1 MIAQWYD
8 VHNRVQNRVCFTHS
22 PLLDFLSTHPLPCSA
37 FTQEFTIFP
46 LKNSQHSP
54 LNKAITSKSHLSW
67 AGILPLLS
75 KVHTNLQGGDL
86 LFSCGKSYV
95 QLDVRI
101 IPKSPSIPPSPPAWA
116 YSTLFA
122 SGFQVKGYSM
132 PSPFVPLLFASVTVR
147 SWAPQ
152 SWIFMTIRR
161 TYGLWCGFLAT
172 MGILPRPVNATVTV
186 QFQSGSGIPGIKQVF
201 STP

>member
-1 MIAQWYD
+1 M
-8 VHNRVQNRVCFTHS
+8 FTTAYKTAFVSLTHHS
-22 PLLDFLSTHPLPCSA
+22 SISLSTHPLPCSA

-95 QLDVRI
+95 QLDARI
-101 IPKSPSIPPSPPAWA
+101 IPKSPSLPPSPPAWA

-152 SWIFMTIRR
+152 SWIFMTIRA
-161 TYGLWCGFLAT
+161 YGLWCGFLAA
-172 MGILPRPVNATVTV
+172 MGILPR
-186 QFQSGSGIPGIKQVF
+186 
-201 STP
+201 